1 MHSEQKQSVPADE
14 VIRTVAETALS
25 ILDKNGIAMEQC
37 VGVGIGVPGTV
48 DRKKGIV
55 RYSNNIRW
63 EDVAAG
69 KGDVNISSD
78 SGGNCK

>member
-1 MHSEQKQSVPADE
+1 
-14 VIRTVAETALS
+14 
-25 ILDKNGIAMEQC
+25 MEQC

-63 EDVAAG
+63 EDVPLVKEMSTYLPIPVEIANDADCAALG
-69 KGDVNISSD
+69 EDNSRSRKRVQ
-78 SGGNCK
+78 